1 MMHLLSHNGLLKMK
15 PQIKR
20 LKMMMDG
27 IKSQEDV
34 ENVLLL
40 NLVEVSEIEVQH
52 MATKVA
58 LVEVE
63 AGAAVTTIEET
74 AVVNTEEIGAQIGP
88 VTTVTIEAEAI
99 IVGTEITRPTK
110 IVEEVVASIMN
121 EAKATIT
128 MTEAKAKIEDN
139 TENRGTNNIKIMAGV
154 MEEDIEIIVLI
165 LTMIDKLN
173 IMVVGINRTSMTNQ
187 LIIIEIGRL
196 TSVARID
203 L

>member
-1 MMHLLSHNGLLKMK
+1 MK

-63 AGAAVTTIEET
+63 AGAAVTKIEET
-74 AVVNTEEIGAQIGP
+74 AAVNTEEIGAQIGP

-128 MTEAKAKIEDN
+128 MTEAKAKIEDS

-196 TSVARID
+196 TSAARID

>member
-1 MMHLLSHNGLLKMK
+1 
-15 PQIKR
+15 
-20 LKMMMDG
+20 MMDG

>member
-139 TENRGTNNIKIMAGV
+139 TENRGTNHIKIMAGV

>member
-165 LTMIDKLN
+165 LTMKDKLI